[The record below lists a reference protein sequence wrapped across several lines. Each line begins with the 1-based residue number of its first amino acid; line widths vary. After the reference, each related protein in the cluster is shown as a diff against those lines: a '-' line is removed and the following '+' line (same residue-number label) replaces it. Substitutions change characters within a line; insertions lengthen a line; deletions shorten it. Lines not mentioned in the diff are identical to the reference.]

1 MQQHISSLHHQR
13 GASVT
18 TIVLML
24 VALGILIKMG
34 LAIIPAYVG
43 DYQLTQLIAQE
54 LKKANEEKLT
64 DAQFIKAL
72 DQQFSI
78 NANYKTKAEDV
89 LTFTNKTPGTLAV
102 KTKYEVENQ
111 FYKETFIV
119 NRFEKEITGA
129 EAK

>member
-1 MQQHISSLHHQR
+1 MQYLSSLQHQR
-13 GASVT
+13 GASAT
-18 TIVLML
+18 TIVLIL

-43 DYQLTQLIAQE
+43 DYQLTQLVAQE
-54 LKKANEEKLT
+54 LKKANEAKLT
-64 DAQFIKAL
+64 DAQFVKAL

-78 NANYKTKAEDV
+78 NAQYKTKAEDV
-89 LTFTNKTPGTLAV
+89 LTFTNKTPGALAV

-111 FYKETFIV
+111 FYKQTFIV

-129 EAK
+129 DVKP